1 MKTDRR
7 AFLTG
12 AASLVGIALL
22 PTRFAWAELS
32 DDVAEALRAA
42 VRDREVVEGGIVLD
56 APDVAQNGGSVP
68 VGVFVES
75 PMTADD
81 HVREIRIFAT
91 RNPSPHVG
99 AFRFT
104 PASGRAEA
112 TTRIRLAEGQE
123 IIVIAEMSDGRLF
136 RVSATV
142 EVTVGGCVT

>member
-1 MKTDRR
+1 MKFDRR
-7 AFLTG
+7 AFITAS
-12 AASLVGIALL
+12 AALVGVALL
-22 PTRFAWAELS
+22 PKRFAWAELS
-32 DDVAEALRAA
+32 DDVADALRAA
-42 VRDREVVEGGIVLD
+42 IADREVVEGGIVLD
-56 APDVAQNGGSVP
+56 APDIAQNGASVP

-75 PMTADD
+75 PMTAAD
-81 HVREIRIFAT
+81 HVREIRLFAT
-91 RNPSPHVG
+91 RNPSPQIG

-123 IIVIAEMSDGRLF
+123 IIVLAETSDGRLL